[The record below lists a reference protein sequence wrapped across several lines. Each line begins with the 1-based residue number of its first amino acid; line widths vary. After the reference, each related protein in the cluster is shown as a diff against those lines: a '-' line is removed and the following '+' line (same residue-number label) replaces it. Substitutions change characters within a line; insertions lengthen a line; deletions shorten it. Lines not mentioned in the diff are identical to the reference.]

1 MTTDPRPEDAEGD
14 KAPPAPGRSADAWAS
29 AARERADR
37 LHQSQPAPRPRE
49 ERKAWFQ
56 HLPAKLAGAVVF
68 LVAVTTLLGNL
79 LELRDK
85 SRDVLPAQSAPASG
99 PRASTP
105 SAAPA
110 PPAVAG
116 PVRMQVSLD
125 RIAVQ
130 DDGSPGTTDWRFTVE
145 ADGQPL
151 LAFGQD
157 DLDDTGG
164 RNVMRPR
171 DAAASLRMAAG
182 RPVRL
187 SVKGWRLSRFR
198 LQGEADAMGEGV
210 ISAGGDEAAIR
221 VASREAAGGAF
232 LFYFSADAR

>member
-1 MTTDPRPEDAEGD
+1 MTTDPRPEDAQD
-14 KAPPAPGRSADAWAS
+14 AKAAPKPERSADAWAS

-37 LHQSQPAPRPRE
+37 LHQSEPARRPRAE
-49 ERKAWFQ
+49 SKAWFQ

-85 SRDVLPAQSAPASG
+85 SRDPPPAPASAPAQS
-99 PRASTP
+99 TP
-105 SAAPA
+105 AAPA
-110 PPAVAG
+110 RPAPSG
-116 PVRMQVSLD
+116 PVRARVALD

-164 RNVMRPR
+164 RNVMRPS

-198 LQGEADAMGEGV
+198 LQGEPDAVGEGV
-210 ISAGGDEAAIR
+210 LSANGDEAAIR

-232 LFYFSADAR
+232 VFYFSADAR